1 MIGILLFLL
10 AQNVVEDG
18 GVSKTVPPIHLGEA
32 DLEALLE
39 PRPAPRPPEK
49 PEPDFARVS
58 EKLSAHILEFIDGFP
73 YQSYQHT
80 LGISGTETYFSH
92 PDRMFYSLSLALP
105 VLPRPDRERVLGFL
119 KARLEGSPPYAVEG
133 FEPTVGRVRE
143 PYHVPERLR
152 VRTRARARS
161 AFGVYAFWA
170 YAQYGEDPEARSSHW
185 GRIKDRIE
193 PLLGPEYRFDVQKA
207 TYADDEAEKLNGD
220 LAGLIA
226 AVRLARANQD
236 TELEKRA
243 RSRAL
248 ALLEIRVNLDRVNPR
263 VLEKTSSTSAHL
275 HASKLARYCDLV
287 EPVAQA
293 LVRSTEGCSAL
304 RLERFRESRPGWY
317 LAYGDRL
324 IGGENYTN
332 PPHFSHALFSGAAL
346 VEGTDAKRLLDWVDV
361 PWCRGDFYFI
371 EKCAQA
377 LWAAAR
383 LP

>member
-10 AQNVVEDG
+10 AQNVAEDA
-18 GVSKTVPPIHLGEA
+18 GVSKSAPPTRLGDG

-39 PRPAPRPPEK
+39 AGPVPRLPEK
-49 PEPDFARVS
+49 PESAFARVS
-58 EKLSAHILEFIDGFP
+58 ARLSAHLLEFLDGFP
-73 YQSYQHT
+73 YRPYQHT
-80 LGISGTETYFSH
+80 LGISGTETYFDH

-105 VLPRPDRERVLGFL
+105 VLPPPDRERVRRFL
-119 KARLEGSPPYAVEG
+119 KARLEGSPPYTVEG
-133 FEPTVGRVRE
+133 FEPSVGRARE
-143 PYHVPERLR
+143 SYQVPKAQRAR
-152 VRTRARARS
+152 SRARARS

-170 YAQYGEDPEARSSHW
+170 YARYGEDEEARSSHW

-193 PLLGPEYRFDVQKA
+193 PLLREEYRFDIQKT
-207 TYADDEAEKLNGD
+207 TYSDDEAEKLNGD

-226 AVRLARANQD
+226 MVRLARANQD
-236 TELEKRA
+236 APMEKSA

-248 ALLEIRVNLDRVNPR
+248 ALLELRVNLDRVNAH
-263 VLEKTSSTSAHL
+263 VLERTSSTSAHL

-287 EPVAQA
+287 EPVGRA
-293 LVRSTEGCSAL
+293 LDRYTEGCAAL
-304 RLERFRESRPGWY
+304 RLGGFRQSRPAWY
-317 LAYGDRL
+317 LAYGDRM

-346 VEGTDAKRLLDWVDV
+346 VEGIEARRLLDWVDV

-377 LWAAAR
+377 LWSAAR
-383 LP
+383 VP